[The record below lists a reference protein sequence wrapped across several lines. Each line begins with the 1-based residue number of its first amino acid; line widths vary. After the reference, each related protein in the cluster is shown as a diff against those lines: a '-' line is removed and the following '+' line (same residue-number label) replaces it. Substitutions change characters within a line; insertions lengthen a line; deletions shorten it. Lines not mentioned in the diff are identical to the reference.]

1 MKLLIPQGFPL
12 VILRLME
19 GVWHVQE
26 PNDPLL
32 LELFGTDTLPTP
44 YLAAMPVSEVITE
57 LQVRNPEHL
66 IVLDE
71 KALKLAIGGRR

>member
-1 MKLLIPQGFPL
+1 MKLL
-12 VILRLME
+12 ILRLME

-44 YLAAMPVSEVITE
+44 YLEATPVHEVVAE
-57 LQVRNPEHL
+57 LQARNPKHL

-71 KALKLAIGGRR
+71 KALKRAVGVGNRG